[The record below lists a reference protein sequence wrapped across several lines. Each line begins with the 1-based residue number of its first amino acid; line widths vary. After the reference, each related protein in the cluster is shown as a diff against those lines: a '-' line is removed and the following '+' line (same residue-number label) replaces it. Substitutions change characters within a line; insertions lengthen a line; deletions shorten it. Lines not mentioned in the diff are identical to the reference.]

1 MPRAPE
7 RPVVHLAS
15 DELPAG
21 PWVFARQVRLR
32 GAAPEDGSLVEIH
45 DDADRF
51 VAHGLYNS
59 VSDIRLRLVS
69 RGRRHAL
76 DRPREFLLKALK
88 SADVLRRRLLRIPD
102 HSDAYRVAHAEGD
115 DLPGLIVDRLG
126 PVLVCEYHSLGFY
139 NMHADVA
146 WALGELYPGFPVFRR
161 FPRLAARAEGVEGL
175 ATPAAVEDS
184 AAAPVTLR
192 EHGVPFEV
200 LPMGGHK
207 TGWFCD
213 QRENRMHVAK
223 LCAGRSVLDLF
234 CNQGGFALQAVAA
247 GARSVTAVD
256 LDEVVLERARRSA
269 ALAALNGAKV
279 DWLHAD
285 AFDHLRAIRT
295 SDRKPDVIVVDPHKL
310 IVSKE
315 QFEIGQKKYFV
326 LNALALEAVRPGG
339 LLATF
344 SCSGLL
350 AEPAFLGL
358 LFQAARRAER
368 TVRLLEKLGAGPDH
382 PQRPDFLRS
391 RYLKGALLAVD

>member
-1 MPRAPE
+1 MPSE
-7 RPVVHLAS
+7 HPVVHLAS

-32 GAAPEDGSLVEIH
+32 GAAPADGSLVEVH
-45 DDADRF
+45 DETDRF
-51 VAHGLYNS
+51 VAHGLFNS
-59 VSDIRLRLVS
+59 ASDIRVRLVS
-69 RGRRHAL
+69 RGRRAAL
-76 DRPREFLLKALK
+76 DRPREFLLKTLK
-88 SADVLRRRLLRIPD
+88 SADVLRRRVLRIPD

-126 PVLVCEYHSLGFY
+126 PVLVCEYHALGFY
-139 NMHADVA
+139 NLHDDVA
-146 WALGELYPGFPVFRR
+146 WALGQLYPGFPVVRR
-161 FPRLAARAEGVEGL
+161 FPKPAARAEGVEGL
-175 ATPAAVEDS
+175 ATLPQADGATS
-184 AAAPVTLR
+184 IASITLR

-200 LPMGGHK
+200 LPAGGHK

-213 QRENRMHVAK
+213 QRENRLRVAR

-234 CNQGGFALQAVAA
+234 CNHGGFALQAVAA

-269 ALAALNGAKV
+269 ALTGATV
-279 DWLHAD
+279 DWIHAD
-285 AFDHLRAIRT
+285 AFDHLREVRA
-295 SDRKPDVIVVDPHKL
+295 SAKKPDVIVVDPHKL
-310 IVSKE
+310 IVGKANLE
-315 QFEIGQKKYFV
+315 VGQKKYLD

-339 LLATF
+339 LVATF

-358 LFQAARRAER
+358 VFQAARRADR
-368 TVRLLEKLGAGPDH
+368 GVRLLEKLGAGPDH
-382 PQRPDFLRS
+382 PQRPDFVRS